1 MPNKIAE
8 DSVSKEKELN
18 QVELSKEQQ
27 DFFDDQ
33 QKKQNR
39 QGDKKTLAKETV
51 REFLKSL
58 LIGWIPVLLDFVFTA
73 TVIYLASLRLMG
85 GYTFFDTFFVDSQVV
100 PSGINAAGTA
110 VGYFMGFVASYFL
123 MVFFVFKHNKKGK
136 TLKGILIY
144 IAVEVFIYG
153 FNVLLG
159 TLFPM
164 FLPYIFA
171 FILRIVVSYIVVF
184 LLRKFL
190 IFMPEKPAS

>member
-1 MPNKIAE
+1 MAKITE
-8 DSVSKEKELN
+8 ESLLEEKKEINEIK
-18 QVELSKEQQ
+18 LSKEQE
-27 DFFDDQ
+27 DFFNDQ
-33 QKKQNR
+33 QKKKNQPDNE
-39 QGDKKTLAKETV
+39 KSLAKETV

-58 LIGWIPVLLDFVFTA
+58 LIGWIPVLLDFLFTS

-85 GYTFFDTFFVDSQVV
+85 GYTFFDTFFVESNVV

-144 IAVEVFIYG
+144 IGVEVFIYG

-159 TLFPM
+159 YLFPM
-164 FLPYIFA
+164 FLPFTFA

-184 LLRKFL
+184 MLRKFL
-190 IFMPEKPAS
+190 IFMPEKPAT